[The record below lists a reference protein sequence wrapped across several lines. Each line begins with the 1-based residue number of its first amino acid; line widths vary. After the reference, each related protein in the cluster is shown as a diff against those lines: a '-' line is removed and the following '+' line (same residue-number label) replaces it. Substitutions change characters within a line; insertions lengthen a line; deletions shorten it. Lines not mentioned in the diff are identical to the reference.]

1 MFKKILVWIRE
12 VLNKMINTTSV
23 KNALSVDVAISSEMT
38 SALQIWNAMYLN
50 KSSWLTDDV
59 KSLNLAS
66 TIAAEIA
73 RAVTIEME
81 VTLSG
86 SPRADF
92 LGEQIARVVDRL
104 RLATEYGAA
113 KGGLM
118 LKPYISG
125 NQLAVDYVQADQFY
139 PVAFD
144 ANGNMTVCVFSD
156 TRVIGKDYYTR
167 LEYHALTDGGYEIK
181 NMAYRSS
188 DKDTLGTQVPL
199 NSVQAWAELQAE
211 AMIVNVDRPLFA
223 YFKMPFA
230 NNIDPTSPLG
240 VSIYSRAVSLI
251 EQADKLWTE
260 FIWEFESAHR
270 VLYTDP
276 NAFQKDPKTGL
287 PVLPNRRLYRTL
299 DLNGKIDQPGLF
311 EDWTPTIREVNLL
324 NGLDA
329 ILKKIEIAC
338 GLAQGTI
345 SDPATVAL
353 TATEIKMSKQ
363 RTYATIVDTQKAL
376 QNALENLLYAMD
388 VWATL
393 GNLAPQG
400 KYSAVYYFDDSI
412 VADHDTAF
420 AQDLQLLDRVMGGVE
435 FRMRRFG
442 EDEATARKM
451 IAMMNNDKQP
461 VDFFATDGGL

>member
-1 MFKKILVWIRE
+1 MFQKILVWLRE
-12 VLNKMINTTSV
+12 VLSKMINQSSV
-23 KNALSVDVAISSEMT
+23 KTALSVDVAISSEMA
-38 SALQIWNAMYLN
+38 SALQTWTAMYLN
-50 KSSWLTDDV
+50 QSPWLTNDI

-66 TIAAEIA
+66 AIAAEIA

-92 LGEQIARVVDRL
+92 LNLQIDRVADKL
-104 RLATEYGAA
+104 RLTTEYGVA

-118 LKPYISG
+118 LKPYIAG
-125 NQLAVDYVQADQFY
+125 DQLAVDYVQADQFY

-144 ANGNMTVCVFSD
+144 ANGNMTACVFSD
-156 TRVIGKDYYTR
+156 TKIVGKDFYTR
-167 LEYHALTDGGYEIK
+167 LEYHALTDAGYEIR
-181 NMAYRSS
+181 NMAYKSNT
-188 DKDTLGTQVPL
+188 KDVLGTQVPL
-199 NSVQAWAELQAE
+199 TSVQSWAELQPE
-211 AMIVNVDRPLFA
+211 ALIVNVDRPLFA

-240 VSIYSRAVSLI
+240 VSAYSRAVDLI

-260 FIWEFESAHR
+260 FLWEFESAHR

-276 NAFQKDPKTGL
+276 NAFAKDPKTGL

-299 DLNGKIDQPGLF
+299 DLNAKIDQPGLF

-329 ILKKIEIAC
+329 IIKKIEFTC

-353 TATEIKMSKQ
+353 TATEIRMSKQ

-376 QNALENLLYAMD
+376 EDALEGLLYAMD
-388 VWATL
+388 VWTTL

-400 KYSAVYYFDDSI
+400 KYSAIYYFDDSI

-420 AQDLQLLDRVMGGVE
+420 AQDTQAVGLGTMSKVE
-435 FRMRRFG
+435 WRMRNYG
-442 EDEATARKM
+442 ENEATARKM
-451 IAMMNNDKQP
+451 IGMITTEQQS
-461 VDFFATDGGL
+461 VDLFPTTE